1 MDTLLIRGGFPL
13 HGNVRV
19 QGSKFSIIPILAGTL
34 LVNEEVRISLL
45 PPILDAYNMLSL
57 LCHIGAA
64 VYMNGDTVSVNAK
77 TVNESDVPDA
87 LVGQMRGTFLLFPA
101 LLVRRGHATIG
112 QPQGCQIGPRPF
124 FEHMRVIASF
134 GVDVSYADGRYA
146 GTVERDLRPSDI
158 ELFGVHP
165 SPGATKTFL
174 IMAAA
179 TQGTSVLRNASVLP
193 EVAEFCRFLGK
204 LSVDVC
210 IEGATITVQRF
221 GDLHGCAVALEV
233 DRIECL
239 TWAVVAG
246 ITNGEITV
254 TNGASSLSTAQEEW
268 RMLQSLG
275 LGVSRLGADGVTITG
290 ARPISGG
297 VDIETGAYPAFNTD
311 AHPLFTSLLMKGA
324 KPSTVT
330 ENVFGTYRFSY
341 LEELQKMG
349 GLFGVR
355 GNSVQIFP
363 SLNLRGSMVHG
374 SDIRATASVIAASMG
389 AGGES
394 VVSGIEHFRR
404 GYGNFVQKAQKL
416 GASIRE
422 CSR

>member
-1 MDTLLIRGGFPL
+1 MDTLLIRGGLPL
-13 HGNVRV
+13 HGNVRA
-19 QGSKFSIIPILAGTL
+19 QGSKFSVIPILAGAL
-34 LVNEEVRISLL
+34 LVNEGVRISLL
-45 PPILDAYNMLSL
+45 PPISDVYTMLSSL
-57 LCHIGAA
+57 YHIGAA
-64 VYMNGDTVSVNAK
+64 VYMNGDTVSVDAK
-77 TVNESDVPDA
+77 TINESDVPDEI
-87 LVGQMRGTFLLFPA
+87 VGQMRGTFLLFPA
-101 LLVRRGHATIG
+101 LLARRGHADIG

-134 GVDVSYADGRYA
+134 GADVSYVDGRYT
-146 GTVERDLRPSDI
+146 GTVERELRPSDV
-158 ELFGVHP
+158 ELFGACP

-193 EVAEFCRFLGK
+193 EVTEFCRFLGK
-204 LSVDVC
+204 LGVDVC
-210 IEGATITVQRF
+210 IEGATITVQRS
-221 GDLHGCAVALEV
+221 GNLHGCAVALEV

-239 TWAVVAG
+239 TWAVIAG
-246 ITNGEITV
+246 ITNGKITI

-275 LGVSRLGADGVTITG
+275 LDVSRSGDGVTITG
-290 ARPISGG
+290 TQLISGG

-311 AHPLFTSLLMKGA
+311 AHPLFTPLLMKGA

-374 SDIRATASVIAASMG
+374 SDIRATASVIVASMG
-389 AGGES
+389 INDNS
-394 VVSGIEHFRR
+394 VVSGIEYFRR

-416 GASIRE
+416 GALIRKG
-422 CSR
+422 SH